1 MMEMK
6 LPAMNPAA
14 LRAGAILVGKVI
26 GLAGR
31 ATLTRILGAEG
42 LGLYQIAYSCYG
54 IFLMI
59 ITGGLPTALALFTA
73 KHPARGWGAF
83 RKLSVIVALVGAAAS
98 LLMYMQ
104 SENIAILLGN
114 MKVEAAIRCLAP
126 SLLAVSLLQL
136 LRGYMQGRERYGAI
150 SFSEIAEQAVRV
162 GTMIILVLL
171 FASEGTSIALGAGLT
186 GTTIGA
192 LSAFLLLTVC
202 LAIRRSLP
210 ADSIES
216 YPPVRRE
223 IRSIVHA
230 SMAIGFTRL
239 LVPASDFIDSLLIP
253 RRLQTAGYTLSEA
266 TSIYGVIMGMA
277 VIVAYMPT
285 IVTAA
290 ISYTMTMKLASYYQQ
305 GELRSYQFMVRK
317 MLQLCWTW
325 GLLSGMFLLLFADLL
340 AHWLFHTPEAAAP
353 IRYFAVLPLIVGIRE
368 LTTSILWTQE
378 KKNVPFIGLLNG
390 IAFSTALLFFL
401 LAIPGFG
408 YEAASIGIL
417 ALEGVAVFCNLYG
430 LQRMRANLFAWRWIG
445 WEAFFCILSLFLFL
459 FVFPSGLESPSFW
472 PAVGLMLIY
481 WLGAGSVLLVRAKS
495 FMH

>member
-1 MMEMK
+1 MK
-6 LPAMNPAA
+6 LPVINPAA

-31 ATLTRILGAEG
+31 ATLSRFLGAEG
-42 LGLYQIAYSCYG
+42 VGLYQLAYSCYG

-73 KHPARGWGAF
+73 KHPARGWAAF
-83 RKLSVIVALVGAAAS
+83 RTLSVPVALAGGAAS

-104 SENIAILLGN
+104 SEHIAALLGN
-114 MKVEAAIRCLAP
+114 PDVEAAIRCLAP
-126 SLLAVSLLQL
+126 SLLAVPILQL
-136 LRGYMQGRERYGAI
+136 LRGYMQGTERYGAI

-162 GTMIILVLL
+162 GTMIILVFL

-186 GTTIGA
+186 GTTTGA

-202 LAIRRSLP
+202 LATRRFLP
-210 ADSIES
+210 AGFIES
-216 YPPVRRE
+216 HSPVRSGV
-223 IRSIVHA
+223 RSIIHA
-230 SMAIGFTRL
+230 SLAIGFTRL

-266 TSIYGVIMGMA
+266 ISIYGVITGMA

-290 ISYTMTMKLASYYQQ
+290 VSYTMTMKLASYFQQ
-305 GELRSYQFMVRK
+305 GELRSYHAMVRR

-325 GLLSGMFLLLFADLL
+325 GLLSGMYLLLFADPL
-340 AHWLFHTPEAAAP
+340 AHLLFHTPEAAAP

-378 KKNVPFIGLLNG
+378 KKNIPFMGLLNG

-408 YEAASIGIL
+408 YEAASIGVL
-417 ALEGVAVFCNLYG
+417 ALEGVAVFGNLYA
-430 LQRMRANLFAWRWIG
+430 LHRMRAHLFAWRWIG
-445 WEAFFCILSLFLFL
+445 WEALFCLLSLFLFL
-459 FVFPSGLESPSFW
+459 FAAPSGPGTASLWPS
-472 PAVGLMLIY
+472 AGHMLIY
-481 WLGAGSVLLVRAKS
+481 WLGAGSVLFVRAKS
-495 FMH
+495 FMQ

>member
-1 MMEMK
+1 MEMK
-6 LPAMNPAA
+6 LPVSNPAA
-14 LRAGAILVGKVI
+14 LRAGAILVSKVI

-42 LGLYQIAYSCYG
+42 VGLYQIAYSCYG

-73 KHPARGWGAF
+73 KQPGRGWSAF
-83 RKLSVIVALVGAAAS
+83 RTLSALLALAGAAAS

-104 SENIAILLGN
+104 SERIALLLGN
-114 MKVEAAIRCLAP
+114 PEVEAGIRCLAP
-126 SLLAVSLLQL
+126 ALLAVPLLQL
-136 LRGYMQGRERYGAI
+136 LRGYMQGAERYGAI
-150 SFSEIAEQAVRV
+150 SCSELAEQAVRV
-162 GTMIILVLL
+162 GTMILLVCL
-171 FASEGTSIALGAGLT
+171 FASEGTSVALGAGLT

-192 LSAFLLLTVC
+192 LSAFLMLTVF
-202 LAIRRSLP
+202 LVTRRSL
-210 ADSIES
+210 AEGSLEFHQ
-216 YPPVRRE
+216 PVRSE
-223 IRSIVHA
+223 VRSIVQA

-239 LVPASDFIDSLLIP
+239 LMPASDFIDSLLIP
-253 RRLQTAGYTLSEA
+253 RRLQAAGYTLSEA
-266 TSIYGVIMGMA
+266 TSIYGVITGMA

-290 ISYTMTMKLASYYQQ
+290 ISYTMTMKLASHYQQ
-305 GELRSYQFMVRK
+305 GKLKSYQVIIQR
-317 MLQLCWTW
+317 MLRLCWTW
-325 GLLSGMFLLLFADLL
+325 GLLSGMFLFLFADPL
-340 AHWLFHTPEAAAP
+340 AYLLFHTPEAGAP

-378 KKNVPFIGLLNG
+378 RKNVPFVGLLNG

-417 ALEGVAVFCNLYG
+417 ALEGVAVWCNLYA
-430 LQRMRANLFAWRWIG
+430 LHRMRANLFAWRWIG
-445 WEAFFCILSLFLFL
+445 WEVLFCLFSLVFFLFILS
-459 FVFPSGLESPSFW
+459 SGTGAASWW
-472 PAVGLMLIY
+472 PAVGHMVIY
-481 WLGAGSVLLVRAKS
+481 WLGAGSVLLVRARS